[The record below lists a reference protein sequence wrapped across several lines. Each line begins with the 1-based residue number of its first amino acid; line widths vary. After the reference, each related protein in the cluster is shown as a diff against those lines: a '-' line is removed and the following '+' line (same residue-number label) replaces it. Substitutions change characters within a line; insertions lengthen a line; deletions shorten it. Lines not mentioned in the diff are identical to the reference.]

1 MVEHPKTQE
10 VRGSTPLSYI
20 WVHEWLLFYYNSFN
34 HLSIVCISPIAPKIS
49 AYSSPGKVPDWKGSD
64 GGATGV
70 RVRHRQTPGGMPRAR
85 LARQGG
91 LVGGHAQ
98 STTIKLP
105 AANPEGQPSTGRL
118 THRATGKP
126 LPNGRVGGE
135 AADIL

>member
-10 VRGSTPLSYI
+10 VRGSTPSVTFGCSI
-20 WVHEWLLFYYNSFN
+20 TFLFFRNHQ
-34 HLSIVCISPIAPKIS
+34 HLSLITPPIAPKIS
-49 AYSSPGKVPDWKGSD
+49 AHSRPGEVLGWKGSD

-91 LVGGHAQ
+91 LVRGHAQ

-105 AANPEGQPSTGRL
+105 AA
-118 THRATGKP
+118 P
-126 LPNGRVGGE
+126 LNSRPPTRRVSRPPD
-135 AADIL
+135 A